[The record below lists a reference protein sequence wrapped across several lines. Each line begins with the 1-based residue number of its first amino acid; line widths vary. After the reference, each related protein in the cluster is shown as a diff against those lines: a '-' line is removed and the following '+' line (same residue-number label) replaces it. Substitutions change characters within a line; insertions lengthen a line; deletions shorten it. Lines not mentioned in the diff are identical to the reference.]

1 MNAIQILQLI
11 GEAVAVLPTLV
22 TAGINIA
29 DRVATIKDLAD
40 SAAAG
45 TTTDAQIAAVRAQLD
60 ADLNEFNAP
69 LD

>member
-1 MNAIQILQLI
+1 MNAAEILAII
-11 GEAVAVLPTLV
+11 GQAVAILPTLV